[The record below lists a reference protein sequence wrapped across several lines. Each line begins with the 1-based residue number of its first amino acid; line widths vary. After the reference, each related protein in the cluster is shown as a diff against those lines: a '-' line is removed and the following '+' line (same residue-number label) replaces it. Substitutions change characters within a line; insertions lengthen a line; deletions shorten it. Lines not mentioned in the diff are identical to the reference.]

1 MNEKRFQWL
10 CLRIDCHFVRRQHLQ
25 PQSLRLLGSQ
35 NEQVRHRLTKV
46 NLLRWLNFLHRG
58 FGYCFGLKLRS
69 MFW

>member
-1 MNEKRFQWL
+1 L
-10 CLRIDCHFVRRQHLQ
+10 RRQHLQ
-25 PQSLRLLGSQ
+25 RQSLRLLGSH

-46 NLLRWLNFLHRG
+46 NLLKWLNFLHRG